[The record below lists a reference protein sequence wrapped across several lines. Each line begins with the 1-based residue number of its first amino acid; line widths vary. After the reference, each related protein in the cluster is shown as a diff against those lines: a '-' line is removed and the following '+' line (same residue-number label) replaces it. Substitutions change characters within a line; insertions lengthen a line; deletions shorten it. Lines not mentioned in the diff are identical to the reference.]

1 MVDAIGTLLRR
12 IAKVNATATDAV
24 DTNFQLISYIPVLAT
39 VIALAATVVFN
50 NGMVLLKATCCVDAI
65 PIEIGVVVVLYIPP
79 YAAIPPAAPVG
90 PVGAMLK
97 GKWL

>member
-50 NGMVLLKATCCVDAI
+50 NGMVLLKSYL
-65 PIEIGVVVVLYIPP
+65 VV
-79 YAAIPPAAPVG
+79 
-90 PVGAMLK
+90 
-97 GKWL
+97 